1 MGVTQGKP
9 DRPPR
14 QALSPR
20 GLLTPRLGHASLLLT
35 PSPVSDYS
43 DVIRAHRRDHLAK
56 PNSLPRGVHRYF
68 ESTLLPLPVEQVF
81 EFFSKAENLQA
92 ITPPELSFRIKTPLP
107 IVMRQGTL
115 IDYSLSLNGIPF
127 GWRTRI
133 THWEPP
139 YVFAD
144 EQLKGPYAVW
154 FHTHTFSD
162 EGGKT
167 RMDDEVLYKLPL
179 WPFGEVAYPFVKK
192 KVEGIFRYRRSKI
205 REILG
210 C

>member
-1 MGVTQGKP
+1 M
-9 DRPPR
+9 
-14 QALSPR
+14 
-20 GLLTPRLGHASLLLT
+20 TPRLRHASLLAT

-56 PNSLPRGVHRYF
+56 PNSLPTGVHRYF
-68 ESTLLPLPVEQVF
+68 ESTLLPLPIERVF

-92 ITPPELSFRIKTPLP
+92 ITPPELNFRIKTPLP
-107 IVMRQGTL
+107 IAMKQGTL
-115 IDYSLSLNGIPF
+115 IDYGISLNGIPF

-139 YVFAD
+139 YAFAD

-154 FHTHTFSD
+154 FHTHTFAD
-162 EGGKT
+162 EGGRT

-192 KVEGIFRYRRSKI
+192 KVEGIFRYRRMKI

>member
-1 MGVTQGKP
+1 M
-9 DRPPR
+9 
-14 QALSPR
+14 
-20 GLLTPRLGHASLLLT
+20 
-35 PSPVSDYS
+35 SDYS
-43 DVIRAHRRDHLAK
+43 EVIRAHRRDHLAK
-56 PNSLPRGVHRYF
+56 PHSLPTGVHRYF

-81 EFFSKAENLQA
+81 DFFSKAENLQA

-107 IVMRQGTL
+107 IVMRQGAL
-115 IDYSLSLNGIPF
+115 IDYNLKMSGVPF

-139 YVFAD
+139 YAFAD
-144 EQLKGPYAVW
+144 EQIKGPYAVW
-154 FHTHTFSD
+154 FHTHTFAD
-162 EGGKT
+162 EGGRT

-179 WPFGEVAYPFVKK
+179 WPLGEVAYPFVKS
-192 KVEGIFRYRRSKI
+192 KVQRIFRYRRAKI

>member
-1 MGVTQGKP
+1 LASLDTLPGVGQPAFTATTRVRLQRRHP
-9 DRPPR
+9 RPSPRPPHE
-14 QALSPR
+14 A
-20 GLLTPRLGHASLLLT
+20 
-35 PSPVSDYS
+35 
-43 DVIRAHRRDHLAK
+43 
-56 PNSLPRGVHRYF
+56 
-68 ESTLLPLPVEQVF
+68 ESTLLPLPIEQVF
-81 EFFSKAENLQA
+81 DFFSKAENLQA

-107 IVMRQGTL
+107 IVMRQGLL
-115 IDYSLSLNGIPF
+115 IDYDLKMSGIPF

-154 FHTHTFSD
+154 FHTHTFAD

-179 WPFGEVAYPFVKK
+179 WPFGEVAYPFVKS
-192 KVEGIFRYRRSKI
+192 KVQRIFRYRRAKI